1 VLDGDTL
8 IFSKQR
14 ERRFPEH
21 AEILAQL

>member
-1 VLDGDTL
+1 LDGDTL